1 MKQIQDLS
9 KHVDFSNLNDR
20 YDGNTAPKTLIFFKG
35 PLGFYRNVKETY
47 MTLEK
52 AEEEQEEFKSKV
64 NEIVIGSKKKSKDQ
78 KSVIKN
84 IKTLYESREKV
95 MELFNNYSRI
105 AS

>member
-20 YDGNTAPKTLIFFKG
+20 YDGNTAPKPLIFFKG

-64 NEIVIGSKKKSKDQ
+64 NEIVIGSKKKIKRSK
-78 KSVIKN
+78 KCNK
-84 IKTLYESREKV
+84 KY
-95 MELFNNYSRI
+95 
-105 AS
+105 